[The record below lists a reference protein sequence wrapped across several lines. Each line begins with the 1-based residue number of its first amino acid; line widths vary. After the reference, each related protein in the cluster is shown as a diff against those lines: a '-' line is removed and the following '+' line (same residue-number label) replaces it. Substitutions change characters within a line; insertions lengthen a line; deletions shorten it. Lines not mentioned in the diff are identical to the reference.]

1 MVHFDE
7 FRFDPDSGDV
17 WASGERIARLQE
29 QPRLVLATLVARP
42 HVLVSR
48 DELCRLLWPD
58 GTLVD
63 VENGL
68 NIAIN
73 KVRLALRDSASTPRL
88 IETVPRRGYRFIGS
102 LREPAPVVEPPAIEP
117 SSTPTQAR
125 RAWPRAA
132 LVGSTFL
139 LVVVG
144 LIWFRP
150 ASGASRPRIES
161 VAVLSFENLLGDRDL
176 DYLAEGLTDTINNGL
191 ARSGIARVTARES
204 TSLYR
209 ERPAP
214 IQEMARDLRVEAVVR
229 GTLVRNG
236 ASYAVN
242 VRLLNGTTER
252 QTWTGRFERATVAD
266 LTVADDIVANLIREL
281 GLPSPA
287 VSRTPARPVS
297 TAAHKE
303 LATGRY
309 FFNQR
314 SGERASSTPIPDPQA
329 VLEKAVVHFSQAI
342 ELQPDYAEAWAA
354 LAEAY
359 AMGATTK
366 APALDPWPGSRR
378 AAGMAAAQRA
388 IDLDPSLGNPH
399 AALGRFL
406 LQEQRWQESEDEHRI
421 AVTLSPQYSTGRQWY
436 GTLLARLGK
445 CEEALRQVQFGADID
460 PLTPLVNEAV
470 ASVHLVCG
478 QPARAIPILQRLL
491 DMYPDLVT
499 SIFRLGDAYTGTG
512 EYQRA
517 VEVLERGLRSPQSAT
532 VYWRMRVSLADA
544 LVSSGKTAEGFAIA
558 RQIQKEAAERADLKV
573 WGAAASAV
581 LGDTDA
587 MFRFLDQARTQGEAL
602 DMLLYER
609 RLVRYYRD
617 PRYRVLL
624 DDVGLLPY
632 LANSPLGFTR

>member
-48 DELCRLLWPD
+48 EELCRLLWPD

-117 SSTPTQAR
+117 SSTPTPAR

-281 GLPSPA
+281 GLPSRA

-314 SGERASSTPIPDPQA
+314 NGDRFSSAGISDPDA
-329 VLEKAVVHFSQAI
+329 VLEKAVVHFSRAI
-342 ELQPDYAEAWAA
+342 ELQPDYAEAWSA

-366 APALDPWPGSRR
+366 VPALEPWPGTRR
-378 AAGMAAAQRA
+378 AAGTAAAQQA
-388 IDLDPSLGNPH
+388 IQIDPWLGQPH

-406 LQEQRWQESEDEHRI
+406 LQEGRWQESESEHRE

-445 CEEALRQVQFGADID
+445 CDEARKQAQIGADID

-470 ASVHLVCG
+470 ASVYLMCG
-478 QPARAIPILQRLL
+478 QPAQAIPILQRLL
-491 DMYPDLVT
+491 DMYPDRVS
-499 SIFRLGDAYTGTG
+499 SIYRLGEAYTIIG

-517 VEVLERGLRSPQSAT
+517 REVLEGAERWPQSVA
-532 VYWRMRVSLADA
+532 VSCRIRVSLSDA
-544 LVSSGKTAEGFAIA
+544 LVSSGKPAEGSAIA
-558 RQIQKEAAERADLKV
+558 RQIQKEASARADLRIC
-573 WGAAASAV
+573 GASASAV

-624 DDVGLLPY
+624 DEIGLLPY
-632 LANSPLGFTR
+632 LANSPLGLTR